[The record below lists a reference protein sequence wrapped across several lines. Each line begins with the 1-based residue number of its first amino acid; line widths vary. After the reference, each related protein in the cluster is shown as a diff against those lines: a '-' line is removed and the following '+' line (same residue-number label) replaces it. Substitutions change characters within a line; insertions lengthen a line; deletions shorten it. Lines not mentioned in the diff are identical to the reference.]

1 MLAPDY
7 LDTLP
12 DALVELFQQVEDDI
26 LRDIARRINKMGGL
40 TSTAAWQAWRLE
52 QARAVHSDV
61 VRTLAKYSGKAD
73 AEIRRILQDAG
84 ATALAAD
91 DTIYRVMGFA
101 PSDISTNPALLN
113 LLNAGYR
120 QTLGSWKNLTRTTA
134 NTVTR
139 QFEDALDRAWLQV
152 SSGAF
157 DYKTAVKRAVD
168 DLASKGI
175 KAGKVKVPVRDT
187 EVAVAD
193 YSKTDGAGATHG
205 DTSYIDVTVDK
216 DKAVNEIIDGFD
228 AAAVPDN
235 LVADRL
241 DSAAYSMAL
250 QIEKDATTVLEAQA
264 TTFGDTSAL
273 SPETIYGTIVDVRT
287 AMSKAHIP
295 NDNRRW
301 LLVSPETYALIL
313 KSPEFVRA
321 TQLGDAVVQTGAQG
335 RIAGFNVFE
344 DTTLSETT
352 DFIAGHPDW
361 CTRVNEWGVNVHLQ
375 DLSGSGKYIGASAV
389 QGRKIYAH
397 AVTKK
402 KVLQIKKHA

>member
-1 MLAPDY
+1 MAH
-7 LDTLP
+7 
-12 DALVELFQQVEDDI
+12 E
-26 LRDIARRINKMGGL
+26 
-40 TSTAAWQAWRLE
+40 
-52 QARAVHSDV
+52 
-61 VRTLAKYSGKAD
+61 
-73 AEIRRILQDAG
+73 LQDRYSKLVDAKLR
-84 ATALAAD
+84 ATLVKKD
-91 DTIYRVMGFA
+91 GVIFNNRYEG
-101 PSDISTNPALLN
+101 NP
-113 LLNAGYR
+113 
-120 QTLGSWKNLTRTTA
+120 
-134 NTVTR
+134 
-139 QFEDALDRAWLQV
+139 
-152 SSGAF
+152 
-157 DYKTAVKRAVD
+157 
-168 DLASKGI
+168 
-175 KAGKVKVPVRDT
+175 KAGKVKGPVRDT
-187 EVAVAD
+187 EIAVAD

>member
-1 MLAPDY
+1 MAH
-7 LDTLP
+7 
-12 DALVELFQQVEDDI
+12 E
-26 LRDIARRINKMGGL
+26 
-40 TSTAAWQAWRLE
+40 
-52 QARAVHSDV
+52 
-61 VRTLAKYSGKAD
+61 
-73 AEIRRILQDAG
+73 LQDRYSKLVDAKLR
-84 ATALAAD
+84 ATLVKKD
-91 DTIYRVMGFA
+91 GVIFNNRYEG
-101 PSDISTNPALLN
+101 NP
-113 LLNAGYR
+113 
-120 QTLGSWKNLTRTTA
+120 
-134 NTVTR
+134 
-139 QFEDALDRAWLQV
+139 
-152 SSGAF
+152 
-157 DYKTAVKRAVD
+157 
-168 DLASKGI
+168 

-375 DLSGSGKYIGASAV
+375 DLSGSCKYIGASAV

-402 KVLQIKKHA
+402 KVLQIKKHAGGDVYAVL